1 MTRLP
6 TTPTTTT
13 LTTTTTMRSA
23 ALAAAARGQV
33 ATTELAPIDL
43 YDVVAIATPRAVEVW
58 LDAVP
63 DARAR
68 TDELAELS
76 DEEVRSLVALLD
88 PVTGPR
94 LLGGVERHA
103 AAEVLEVI
111 PPTTAAGLVESLDPD
126 HAAELLRALPEH
138 PRQMVLSEMR
148 LARSAVVR
156 GLLAWPEGSAASRMT
171 PDVATVRPTMTVAEA
186 LAAARAQADRADW
199 GEVYATQRREGPVPG
214 EALLGALS
222 FRDLVLADPSR
233 LVADVMRT
241 DLVTTDALADQE
253 EAARLR
259 QESGITA
266 LPVVDDGVLLG
277 VLTVDDL
284 TDILEE
290 ESTEDAARQ
299 GGSQPLD
306 VPYLRATPWLLWRK
320 RVVWMLALFLAEMY
334 TGTVLRAFED
344 ELSTVVA
351 LAFFIPLLIGT
362 GGNTGT
368 QVTTTLVRAMA
379 TGQVRLRDMPRV
391 LRTELSTGLLI
402 AITIAVVA
410 WGRAWTLD
418 VGAEVA
424 WTVAISA
431 AAIIVWSSLIASVL
445 PLLLARVKIDPAVV
459 SGPMITTLVDGTGLI
474 IYFTVARMMI
484 SALSGT

>member
-1 MTRLP
+1 MSRLP
-6 TTPTTTT
+6 TTPVTTTPTTTT
-13 LTTTTTMRSA
+13 MRA
-23 ALAAAARGQV
+23 ASLAAAARGIE

-43 YDVVAIATPRAVEVW
+43 YDVVAVATPRAVEVW

-63 DARAR
+63 DARTR
-68 TDELAELS
+68 TDELTDLS
-76 DEEVRSLVALLD
+76 DQEVRALVGLLD
-88 PVTGPR
+88 PTTGPR

-103 AAEVLEVI
+103 AAEVLEI
-111 PPTTAAGLVESLDPD
+111 IAPTTAAGLVESLDPD
-126 HAAELLRALPEH
+126 HAAELLRALPDH
-138 PRQMVLSEMR
+138 PRQAVLHEMR

-186 LAAARAQADRADW
+186 LVSARAQAERAAW
-199 GEVYATQRREGPVPG
+199 GEVYATQRLEGPVPG

-241 DLVTTDALADQE
+241 DVVTTDALADQE

-259 QESGITA
+259 QESGIAA

-299 GGSQPLD
+299 GGSEPLE
-306 VPYLRATPWLLWRK
+306 VPYLRASPGMLWRK
-320 RVVWMLALFLAEMY
+320 RIVWMLALFLAEMY
-334 TGTVLRAFED
+334 TGTVLRHFED

-379 TGQVRLRDMPRV
+379 TGQVRLRDVPRV
-391 LRTELSTGLLI
+391 VRKELMTGVLV
-402 AITIAVVA
+402 AVTIAALA

-418 VGAEVA
+418 VGGQVA

-445 PLLLARVKIDPAVV
+445 PLLLARFKVDPAVV

-474 IYFTVARMMI
+474 IYFTVARLI
-484 SALSGT
+484 ITTLSGA